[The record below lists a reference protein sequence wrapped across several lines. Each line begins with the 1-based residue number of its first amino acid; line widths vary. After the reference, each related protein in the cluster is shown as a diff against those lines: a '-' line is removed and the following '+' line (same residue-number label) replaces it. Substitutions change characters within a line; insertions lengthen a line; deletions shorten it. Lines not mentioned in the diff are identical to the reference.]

1 MKFTYYYAGNS
12 NSNFIDSRASDTF
25 TCEYDAYIVVECKK
39 YSNST
44 YGYFGIQVVE
54 SN

>member
-12 NSNFIDSRASDTF
+12 NSNFIDLRASDTF

-39 YSNST
+39 YSSST